1 MSKSRKNNKKS
12 GRASPKLLKQLSN
25 KSNKVEQLIENISG
39 IPSNTTLKE
48 RRKVGLKHL
57 KKQMKK
63 LGKRD
68 RKRKTRGFRMNLT
81 KHKNKA
87 RAHNTAQQLAAAGE
101 GGLITVSTPP
111 TRKIIGQPK
120 LKMEG
125 GGDGA
130 FDMPLDEE
138 TGSGTGNMQ
147 KSLKSQGSRNQLGG
161 FATSFI
167 PAPGVPGS
175 DVAKMKFLGDNAVQ
189 GWADSLMD
197 GNVKNLEKPCNRGG
211 GKSRSKKKRRRKSR
225 KRTKK
230 RKRKTKRRG
239 GRRSRRRRRRS
250 RRPQLR
256 FSKMPPLYL

>member
-1 MSKSRKNNKKS
+1 MNKS

-25 KSNKVEQLIENISG
+25 NSNKVEQFIKNISL
-39 IPSNTTLKE
+39 PSNTTL
-48 RRKVGLKHL
+48 RQRKVGLKHL
-57 KKQMKK
+57 KKQMGK
-63 LGKRD
+63 LEKRD
-68 RKRKTRGFRMNLT
+68 RKRKTRPFRMNLT
-81 KHKNKA
+81 KHKNKV

-101 GGLITVSTPP
+101 GGLITVSTSP

-175 DVAKMKFLGDNAVQ
+175 DVSKMKFLGDNAVQ
-189 GWADSLMD
+189 SWADSEMD

-230 RKRKTKRRG
+230 RKRKRKTKRKG
-239 GRRSRRRRRRS
+239 GRRSRRRKRRKS
-250 RRPQLR
+250 RPQLR

>member
-1 MSKSRKNNKKS
+1 MTTPGKKTKARPGSPSNDRLISGDLLPEKAFKAYLENFKLRRRKPKQKSKKNSQKNSQKNNKGNAK
-12 GRASPKLLKQLSN
+12 RN
-25 KSNKVEQLIENISG
+25 YNSG
-39 IPSNTTLKE
+39 ISIQAI
-48 RRKVGLKHL
+48 H
-57 KKQMKK
+57 
-63 LGKRD
+63 
-68 RKRKTRGFRMNLT
+68 GFNAVPFSRA
-81 KHKNKA
+81 KIGNK
-87 RAHNTAQQLAAAGE
+87 
-101 GGLITVSTPP
+101 
-111 TRKIIGQPK
+111 K

-167 PAPGVPGS
+167 PAPGVPDS
-175 DVAKMKFLGDNAVQ
+175 DVAKMKFLGDTSVQ
-189 GWADSLMD
+189 GGADSEMD

-230 RKRKTKRRG
+230 RKRKRKTKRRG